1 MEYLLSKQVDV
12 GSIPTSRSIFIR
24 RKEGDIIMGKVIDS
38 MWFNTAQGSFGI
50 ILVEDG
56 ATGERKL
63 YGGVIAGFDQQ
74 ADEQAILSWG
84 NKVNLGMLGSLLARA
99 KKEPDLLEAC
109 KAQHDAIDLLFAK
122 LIQLDPN
129 FFPSKS
135 GQPWAAVQQGNAA
148 IKKTQGEG

>member
-1 MEYLLSKQVDV
+1 MS
-12 GSIPTSRSIFIR
+12 
-24 RKEGDIIMGKVIDS
+24 KVIDS

-50 ILVEDG
+50 ILAENET
-56 ATGERKL
+56 TGERKL
-63 YGGVIAGFDQQ
+63 YAGVAAGLDQQ
-74 ADEQAILSWG
+74 ADEQEILSWG

-135 GQPWAAVQQGNAA
+135 GQPWAALQQGNAA
-148 IKKTQGEG
+148 IKKAKGD